1 MIVLYTRVSTIE
13 QNPDRQLTNS
23 KEYDYVLTDYC
34 SGSIPLYERP
44 KGSEVKKM
52 IDSGTLKKM
61 VIHDVT
67 RIGRNTLDVL
77 TIWSDLTQ
85 RGIVIECKN
94 PTLRNIN
101 EDGSVDKFSELM
113 LSILSTMSQFEKSL
127 IRERQLEGIKIRKEK
142 GLYGGRRIGTTDS
155 TERFLKKKRSQD
167 ILNYL
172 NKGTYSYDEISKIL
186 SVSTT
191 TVTKVKKMSQMVK
204 ESTGKVW
211 PSVEPTVTQW
221 RSE

>member
-34 SGSIPLYERP
+34 SGNIPLYQRP

-52 IDSGTLKKM
+52 IDSGSLKKL

-77 TIWSDLTQ
+77 SIWTDLTQ

-94 PTLRNIN
+94 PNIRNIDEN
-101 EDGSVDKFSELM
+101 GNVDKFSELM

-142 GLYGGRRIGTTDS
+142 GLYGGRRIGTTDT

-191 TVTKVKKMSQMVK
+191 TVTKVKKLSQMVK
-204 ESTGKVW
+204 ESSNNV
-211 PSVEPTVTQW
+211 
-221 RSE
+221 